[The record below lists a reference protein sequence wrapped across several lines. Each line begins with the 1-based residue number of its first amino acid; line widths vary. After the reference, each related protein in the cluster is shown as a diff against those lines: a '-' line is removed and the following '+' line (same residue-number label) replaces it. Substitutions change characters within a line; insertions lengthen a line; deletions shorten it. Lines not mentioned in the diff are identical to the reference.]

1 MGHRRGI
8 INPATHSQQN
18 SVPPKR
24 REESENARTW
34 NFQGRGARFL
44 APCETGKSPPKIG
57 KQAKKIY
64 HPSFFP
70 FPTYSIISR
79 SVFFFFFFFFHP
91 FSPFAWGPSVKRGR
105 GKGRRY
111 RRRASLT
118 RENAS
123 GSQLMTLRPQQG
135 QRRKFD
141 GNDAFESSL
150 HCFFLELQSQHQ
162 KSRNG
167 PKYIDIQYTTALID
181 RRCYVG
187 DSSGTGGRR
196 WSNCG
201 VLTNCRHAAM
211 ESRK

>member
-24 REESENARTW
+24 REESENTRTW

-44 APCETGKSPPKIG
+44 APCKTGKSPPKIG
-57 KQAKKIY
+57 TQAKKIY

-79 SVFFFFFFFFHP
+79 SVFFFFYFHP
-91 FSPFAWGPSVKRGR
+91 FSPFAWGPSVKRGG

-123 GSQLMTLRPQQG
+123 GSQLMTLRPQQR
-135 QRRKFD
+135 QRR
-141 GNDAFESSL
+141 NLTEMTL
-150 HCFFLELQSQHQ
+150 LSQDCTVFCLSFRVNT
-162 KSRNG
+162 KRVAMVS
-167 PKYIDIQYTTALID
+167 KYRHTVHNRID
-181 RRCYVG
+181 
-187 DSSGTGGRR
+187 
-196 WSNCG
+196 
-201 VLTNCRHAAM
+201 
-211 ESRK
+211 